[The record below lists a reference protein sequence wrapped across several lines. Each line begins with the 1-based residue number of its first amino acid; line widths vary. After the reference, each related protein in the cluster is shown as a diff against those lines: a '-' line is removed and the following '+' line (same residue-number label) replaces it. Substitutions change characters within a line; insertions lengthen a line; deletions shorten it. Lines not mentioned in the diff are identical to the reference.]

1 MTSQKRKWL
10 RSNIIFDNNSNNNQ
24 NNSNHS
30 FSSTTATVLTAANI
44 NVIVSPIQILTT
56 NPLVE
61 SWGHFPAEKKRLMNL
76 LVESKTPVILI
87 SGDVHHAE
95 IARISKEEDE
105 VRYNNA
111 NNNFINND
119 KKKNNDD
126 HDYDSGLVEITS
138 SGMTHSCKGAFWGS
152 LCGPI
157 LDTFHKHRWKDMTC
171 RRPFSLNNNFYNH
184 GGDSSEQQYDERSND
199 YNLEEEPCYYTDLNF
214 GNIHIDWNNINNN
227 INDDDDRNKKNLDDY
242 DIINDE
248 KCDYTDEDRLSKF
261 YDKKECV
268 LLKGKD
274 KSSHGS
280 TNNNN
285 ESSKNHVLIT
295 VNIHD
300 RKGNI
305 VLSTHKKSLSWY
317 TPPKTMTR
325 SSSKTTIKVP
335 PLGGQLFV
343 SDTTSVAL
351 YFSLSTVLSV
361 TSVLVV
367 IVLIISIR
375 KTRCIREQWK

>member
-1 MTSQKRKWL
+1 
-10 RSNIIFDNNSNNNQ
+10 
-24 NNSNHS
+24 
-30 FSSTTATVLTAANI
+30 VLTAANI

-95 IARISKEEDE
+95 IARIGKEEDQ
-105 VRYNNA
+105 VNYNNG
-111 NNNFINND
+111 NSYNFINNN
-119 KKKNNDD
+119 KKNNNDD

-152 LCGPI
+152 VCGPI
-157 LDTFHKHRWKDMTC
+157 LDTFHKHRWKDTTC
-171 RRPFSLNNNFYNH
+171 RRPFSLNNNYYNH
-184 GGDSSEQQYDERSND
+184 GSDSNEQQYDGRSND
-199 YNLEEEPCYYTDLNF
+199 HNLEEEPCYYTDLNF
-214 GNIHIDWNNINNN
+214 GNIRIDWNNVNDVDNDDDN
-227 INDDDDRNKKNLDDY
+227 DDDDDDDRNKQNLDDY
-242 DIINDE
+242 ANINDE
-248 KCDYTDEDRLSKF
+248 KCYYTDKDRLSKF
-261 YDKKECV
+261 CDKKECV
-268 LLKGKD
+268 LLEGKD
-274 KSSHGS
+274 ESIHDS
-280 TNNNN
+280 TSNNN
-285 ESSKNHVLIT
+285 ESSKNHVFIT

-317 TPPKTMTR
+317 TPPRIMTR
-325 SSSKTTIKVP
+325 SSSKTSIKVP

-351 YFSLSTVLSV
+351 YFPLSTVLLM
-361 TSVLVV
+361 TIVLVV
-367 IVLIISIR
+367 MVLIMSIR